1 MMAVMDLP
9 QLYQRPSATELLATL
24 ADLAFAPLS
33 WSAADGDKKGT
44 GKRKVKSEGVPAYL
58 TKIVANPLAWIAD
71 DAEKELIWET
81 AAQRLSERSGR
92 TGMGSISRTF
102 EIPLHQPMNEK
113 PSAANDDIP
122 ESLSITLYEPA
133 MSEDNLGL
141 KTWAASYLLAKR
153 LPLLRHHITNLDSNM
168 PILELG
174 AGTGLVGLAAA
185 AVFSHPVL
193 LTDLPAILPNLER
206 NVVGNSHTLTI
217 HGGSAQ
223 AAVLDWSEPAALNCG
238 NSSDPKR
245 PHSFQVILSAD
256 PIYSPSHPKMLVDTI
271 DRLLSR
277 TAEARVVI
285 ELPLREAY
293 RAERQDLKD
302 RLILV
307 GLDILEEGEESG
319 FDDWVEHGRDE
330 LMKVRC
336 WWGVWGWKTL
346 PRDRHH

>member
-1 MMAVMDLP
+1 MAVMDLP
-9 QLYQRPSATELLATL
+9 QLYQRPSATDLLATL
-24 ADLAFAPLS
+24 ADLALAPLS
-33 WSAADGDKKGT
+33 WSGTERKGT
-44 GKRKVKSEGVPAYL
+44 EKRKLKSEGVPAYL
-58 TKIVANPLAWIAD
+58 TKIVASRLAWIAD
-71 DAEKELIWET
+71 EAERELIWET

-102 EIPLHQPMNEK
+102 EIPIQQPT
-113 PSAANDDIP
+113 NDEAPPADNDVA

-185 AVFSHPVL
+185 TIFSHPVL

-206 NVVGNSHTLTI
+206 NVVGNADTLTN
-217 HGGSAQ
+217 HGGSAN
-223 AAVLDWSEPAALNCG
+223 ASVLDWSKPTALNFG
-238 NSSDPKR
+238 DSAEPTR

-256 PIYSPSHPKMLVDTI
+256 PIYSPSHPKMLADTVDKHL
-271 DRLLSR
+271 RR
-277 TAEARVVI
+277 APEARVVV

-293 RAERQDLKD
+293 RIERRDLKD
-302 RLILV
+302 RLVLM
-307 GLDILEEGEESG
+307 GLELLEEGEESG

-330 LMKVRC
+330 LMEVRC
-336 WWGVWGWKTL
+336 WWGVWGW
-346 PRDRHH
+346 RGICVDQDH